1 MKYPEDLPSIPVN
14 YAEEKLFS
22 PEINHLVEKRLSKR
36 FEKIRRDARDFSE
49 KFIYPSALKIDWII
63 KNEDHD
69 YTPWDI
75 VKEGMKRGYLSFM
88 YPKVTGGKG
97 GLTAEFAVL
106 MEELS
111 AACPGI
117 ANIFGAN
124 ALGAAAIVFSFNPDI
139 WERYLVRA
147 VEAEKM
153 GEPVIFAWAI
163 TEPSAGSDVEYDE
176 GLEKGTLTCEAK
188 PVVGGFRLS
197 GRKVFISNGSIAK
210 YIVVK
215 AATDK
220 KRGRET
226 WSTFI
231 VSSSAEGFRVVRT
244 EYKMGQVACPAA
256 ELEFDEVFI
265 SRRDTI
271 GPVGSGRIMSK
282 LILAASRGPVG
293 AISTGIALGAFRLAA
308 GYAMREDTPYSRSI
322 RNPVIREILVEMF
335 NRIRTARLSYLE
347 ATSNFDKLLL
357 PPRSIMDG
365 AEKPY
370 RALTPLIRRENI
382 LEKLHRIGDKI
393 LERYFDHIVSSGKLD
408 AQYKLASSA
417 KVIGSDTAVWVAS
430 RALDIIRPGDH
441 PYWLA
446 AQKLYRDAKLVQ
458 IYEGTN
464 QLNKQSIGNF
474 LLTG

>member
-1 MKYPEDLPSIPVN
+1 MRFELPPIPVC

-22 PEINHLVEKRLSKR
+22 PEINALVENRLSNRYRKVR
-36 FEKIRRDARDFSE
+36 LDAREFAE
-49 KFIYPSALKIDWII
+49 KFILPRALQIDWII
-63 KNEDHD
+63 KEEDHN
-69 YTPWDI
+69 YIPWDI
-75 VKEGMKRGYLSFM
+75 VREGMKRGYLAFM
-88 YPKVTGGKG
+88 YPKAIGGRG
-97 GLTAEFAVL
+97 GLTAEFAIL

-124 ALGAAAIVFSFNPDI
+124 ALGAAGIVFSFNIDI
-139 WERYLVRA
+139 WERYLAEAIRA
-147 VEAEKM
+147 EEK
-153 GEPVIFAWAI
+153 GEPVVFAWAI

-176 GLEKGTLTCEAK
+176 GLEKGDIISEAK
-188 PVVGGFRLS
+188 PVVGGFELT

-220 KRGRET
+220 KRAKET

-231 VSSSAEGFRVVRT
+231 IPSNAEGFRVVRT

-256 ELEFDEVFI
+256 ELEFDNLFI
-265 SRRDTI
+265 SNRDII

-293 AISTGIALGAFRLAA
+293 AISTGIALGAFRIAA
-308 GYAMREDTPYSRSI
+308 SYAMQKDTPYSRNI
-322 RNPVIREILVEMF
+322 TNPIIRELFVEMF
-335 NRIRTARLSYLE
+335 NRIRTARLAYIE

-365 AEKPY
+365 AGYPY
-370 RALTPLIRRENI
+370 KFFAPAIRKDNF
-382 LEKLHRIGDKI
+382 LEKLHRLGDKI
-393 LERYFDHIVSSGKLD
+393 LEKYFDYIVSTGKLD
-408 AQYKLASSA
+408 AQYRLASSA
-417 KVIGSDTAVWVAS
+417 KVIGSDTAMWVTS
-430 RALDIIRPGDH
+430 RALDIIKPGPH
-441 PYWLA
+441 PHWLA

-464 QLNKQSIGNF
+464 QLNKQSIGEF
-474 LLTG
+474 LK